1 MSLLYV
7 TLKSHFHRVGWGIR
21 VQRSCVWDRLLKKT
35 SVTHVL
41 IHADSVSYLL
51 ADLTF
56 TCISTF
62 ILGLQP
68 TVNSFS
74 KQHNAVC
81 WRFVH
86 ACDTRQM
93 WLFINKRLYLWWN
106 IVQLSWHLAIWL
118 LLDAIVHSS
127 VGAIRSIL
135 SHNELVMSRL
145 QN

>member
-1 MSLLYV
+1 MSLIYV
-7 TLKSHFHRVGWGIR
+7 TLKSHFHGVGGGIK
-21 VQRSCVWDRLLKKT
+21 VQRSRLLKKT
-35 SVTHVL
+35 SVTRVL

-93 WLFINKRLYLWWN
+93 WLFYKQETVPLMKYRIA
-106 IVQLSWHLAIWL
+106 QLTFGDLAVAWRHC
-118 LLDAIVHSS
+118 AQQRRCHS
-127 VGAIRSIL
+127 IYPFP
-135 SHNELVMSRL
+135 
-145 QN
+145 